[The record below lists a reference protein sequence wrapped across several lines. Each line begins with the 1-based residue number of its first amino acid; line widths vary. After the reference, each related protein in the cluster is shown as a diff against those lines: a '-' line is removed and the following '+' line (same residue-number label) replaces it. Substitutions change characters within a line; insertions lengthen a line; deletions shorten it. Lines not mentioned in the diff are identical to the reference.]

1 MKWERCSP
9 IEGVIHVY
17 IGGVIRIHVYN
28 AEKVYNGTGIHV
40 CCIIHRI
47 IQVYRV

>member
-1 MKWERCSP
+1 MNVGALQP
-9 IEGVIHVY
+9 DEGIIHVY

-47 IQVYRV
+47 IHVYSV